1 MTEPLDQADKSM
13 SMSMSMSLPL
23 PLPLP
28 LNALLF
34 PLWGSRLIE
43 ASAGTGKTWTI
54 AALYVRLVLG
64 HGSDGTRFARPLM
77 PADILVMTFTRAAT
91 RELSER
97 IRARLLE
104 AARCFRGEAQPRP
117 DDRFLRDLLAS
128 YTDASM
134 LKQDAWRL
142 SMAAECMDEASVHTI
157 DAWCQRMLRDH
168 AFDSGSLFDE
178 ELVADE
184 QALLTQAVQD
194 YWRQQCY
201 SLSPQ
206 DLPDLLAIWPTVERL
221 ESDVKGLLGKVPDDA
236 ALSSASL
243 ADVLTRSKN
252 EHRRQLQ
259 ALQQTWREHV
269 QVMHSFVLSQN
280 PPTAQGWVGTQF
292 SITRLTGWLNKL
304 QAWAEGLDESVVPNL
319 GMGWTRMTLKG
330 LAEMRQDGLAAGV
343 AACMSPS
350 QTAVFEAFAELPGIL
365 QQLSGPASLVRQ
377 HAALRVAQRL
387 RLLKRKQGTFGFSDL
402 QERLDAALQGP
413 HAASLR
419 HRIAQQYPVALIDE
433 FQDTAPIQYRIF
445 DAIYQ
450 TANNSPEHAL
460 LMIGDPKQS
469 IYGFRGADI
478 YSYLK
483 ARAATEG
490 RHYALSINY
499 RSTQALVNAVN
510 HGFAHAEAQQLGGA
524 FQLKSESGHNPL
536 PFVAVEAKGRT
547 EKWVSSAGDMPAIT
561 LVHELDMLSS
571 GVSRKRFAARCAEQI
586 ATWLNDA
593 RNGFAQ
599 PDGTLQRLRPQ
610 DIAVLVPTGKEA
622 LAVQR
627 ALQMRQITSVFLS
640 DKDSVYQSDEARDLV
655 HWLRAVAAPQDASL
669 VRAGLA
675 LASVGLPLAELMRL
689 ATDDE
694 AFDAQ
699 VEALRQLR
707 QTWQSQGVLAMLR
720 QTLHRF
726 GLAARWLAQSGG
738 ERSLTH
744 FLHLAEL
751 LQNASSDLEGEQ
763 ALIRWLLNQIAENTP
778 QSEDQVV
785 RLESDADLVK
795 IVTIHASKGLEYP
808 VVCLPFATRFKGFDA
823 KKQKHVYLPDA
834 EGGRQLVL
842 NISDAAKAQF
852 EQERL
857 REDLRLLYVAMTR
870 ARHGLWLG
878 FSAVKVGNG
887 QSCQSHQSAIGVL
900 LGGPAPRE
908 AADWLAPLQHWA
920 DSGQGIQLVQAPA
933 ATAVTAL
940 AARDPLPALQAAPE
954 YRAEFDRSWGI
965 ASYSRLTR
973 DLKALPTQEMHS
985 GGFSDAGTSAMQ
997 AQSMVEESWMLP
1009 ALSPLHVMRPADDER
1024 PLTGPELSTE
1034 VDGAAQGV
1042 RLMRLDETEAVD
1054 RTAVTDT
1061 TGMAGATGPIDKT
1074 VKPANSTASAIWH
1087 TFKRGPLTGNWLHQQ
1102 LDWLS
1107 AEGFQLAD
1115 NPTLMARLQA
1125 RCERAHKD
1133 AAPALA
1139 DWLLQV
1145 VQHPMP
1151 GLERGPHVDQGVALA
1166 DLTTVRSEMEFWL
1179 PAHRIQ
1185 TRQLDQ
1191 LCQTHLMPGVPRPSL
1206 QTSTLHGMLMGFMDL
1221 VFEHRGRFWVLD
1233 YKSNALG
1240 TEDAAYSAERLQ
1252 AAMAEHRYD
1261 VQAAIYALALHRLLR
1276 SRLGASYDPEQHL
1289 GGAAYLF
1296 LRGIHGPAGGM
1307 CTLTFSA
1314 TFLAELDRMLD
1325 PVETRTHSQSLDPES
1340 RG

>member
-1 MTEPLDQADKSM
+1 MPRTRKHQQKGRRRMTEPLDLAQTAM
-13 SMSMSMSLPL
+13 PL
-23 PLPLP
+23 PMPLPQP
-28 LNALLF
+28 LNALQF

-64 HGSDGTRFARPLM
+64 HGSDATRFTRPLM

-117 DDRFLRDLLAS
+117 EDSFLCELLAS
-128 YTDASM
+128 YTDASL

-142 SMAAECMDEASVHTI
+142 SMAADCMDEASVHTI

-201 SLSPQ
+201 SLSPE

-221 ESDVKGLLGKVPDDA
+221 QADVKGLLGKVPEDA
-236 ALSSASL
+236 VLSRATL
-243 ADVLTRSKN
+243 ADVLTQGKN
-252 EHRRQLQ
+252 EHRLQLQ
-259 ALQQTWREHV
+259 ALQATWQEHV
-269 QVMHSFVLSQN
+269 KVMRSFVVSQD
-280 PPTAQGWVGTQF
+280 PPKAHGWVGTKF
-292 SITRLTGWLNKL
+292 NLSRLTGWLDKL
-304 QAWAEGLDESVVPNL
+304 QAWAEGRDESLVPKL
-319 GMGWTRMTLKG
+319 DLGWTRMTLAG
-330 LAEMRQDGLAAGV
+330 LAEMRQYGLAAGV

-350 QTAVFEAFAELPGIL
+350 QTAVFEAFAELPNTL
-365 QQLSGPASLVRQ
+365 QQLPGPANPVRR

-387 RLLKRKQGTFGFSDL
+387 RVLKRKQGTFGFSDL

-413 HAASLR
+413 HADSLR
-419 HRIAQQYPVALIDE
+419 QRIAKQYPVALIDE

-450 TANNSPEHAL
+450 THSHRSDNAL

-510 HGFAHAEAQQLGGA
+510 HGFVHAEEQQVGGA
-524 FQLKSESGHNPL
+524 FQLRPESGHNPL
-536 PFVAVEAKGRT
+536 PFVAVQAKGRT

-561 LVHELDMLSS
+561 LVHELDMLAS
-571 GVSRKRFAARCAEQI
+571 GVSRKRFAERCAEQI

-599 PDGTLQRLRPQ
+599 ADGSLQRLRPK

-627 ALQMRQITSVFLS
+627 ALQKRLITSVFLS

-655 HWLRAVAAPQDASL
+655 HWLRAVASPQDAAL

-689 ATDDE
+689 ANDDE
-694 AFDAQ
+694 AFDTQ

-738 ERSLTH
+738 ERRLTH
-744 FLHLAEL
+744 YLHLAEL

-778 QSEDQVV
+778 QSDDQVV

-823 KKQKHVYLPDA
+823 KNQKYVYLPDA
-834 EGGRQLVL
+834 QGGRQLVL

-852 EQERL
+852 EEERL

-870 ARHGLWLG
+870 ARHGLWIG
-878 FSAVKVGNG
+878 FSAVKVGTG
-887 QSCQSHQSAIGVL
+887 LACKTHQSAMGVL

-908 AADWLAPLQHWA
+908 AADWLEPLQQWA
-920 DSGQGIQLVQAPA
+920 DSGQGIRLVQATV
-933 ATAVTAL
+933 ATGVTAL
-940 AARDPLPALQAAPE
+940 AARDLLPALQAAPE

-973 DLKALPTQEMHS
+973 DLKDLPTPGMPSDGMADVTAYAVQAKSILQGGAMLQEGAMFEGPSALP
-985 GGFSDAGTSAMQ
+985 
-997 AQSMVEESWMLP
+997 V
-1009 ALSPLHVMRPADDER
+1009 LSPLHKMRPADDER
-1024 PLTGPELSTE
+1024 PVG
-1034 VDGAAQGV
+1034 
-1042 RLMRLDETEAVD
+1042 
-1054 RTAVTDT
+1054 T
-1061 TGMAGATGPIDKT
+1061 TPIPD
-1074 VKPANSTASAIWH
+1074 ASPIWH
-1087 TFKRGPLTGNWLHQQ
+1087 SFKRGPLTGNWLHQQ

-1115 NPTLMARLQA
+1115 NPSLMARLQA

-1139 DWLLQV
+1139 EWLLQV
-1145 VQHPMP
+1145 VQHPIP
-1151 GLERGPHVDQGVALA
+1151 GLERGPDADQGVALA

-1191 LCQTHLMPGVPRPSL
+1191 LCQAHLMPGVPRPSL

-1221 VFEHRGRFWVLD
+1221 VFEHRGRYWVLD

-1240 TEDAAYSAERLQ
+1240 NEDAAYNTERLL

-1276 SRLGASYDPEQHL
+1276 SRLGARYDPEQHL

-1296 LRGIHGPAGGM
+1296 LRGIHGPAGGT

-1314 TFLAELDRMLD
+1314 EFLAALDDMLEPAETSFPSAD
-1325 PVETRTHSQSLDPES
+1325 PSSGPSSDLGSSHES

>member
-1 MTEPLDQADKSM
+1 MLRTRKHKHKHKGSRRMTDPLDKPETPMPVPVSVPV
-13 SMSMSMSLPL
+13 SVPVPL
-23 PLPLP
+23 H
-28 LNALLF
+28 ALQF

-64 HGSDGTRFARPLM
+64 HGSDATRFVRPLM

-117 DDRFLRDLLAS
+117 EDTFLSELLAS
-128 YTDASM
+128 YPDESL

-142 SMAAECMDEASVHTI
+142 SMAADCMDEASVHTI

-168 AFDSGSLFDE
+168 AFDSGSLFEE

-201 SLSPQ
+201 GLSPQ
-206 DLPDLLAIWPTVERL
+206 DLPEVLGIWPTVERL
-221 ESDVKGLLGKVPDDA
+221 LVDVKGLLGKVPDDA
-236 ALSSASL
+236 VLSSATL
-243 ADVLTRSKN
+243 AEVLAQGKN
-252 EHRRQLQ
+252 EQCQQLQ
-259 ALQQTWREHV
+259 ALQKPWREHV
-269 QVMHSFVLSQN
+269 EVMRSFVCSQD
-280 PPTAQGWVGTQF
+280 PPKAHGWVGSKF
-292 SITRLTGWLNKL
+292 SISRLSGWLDKL
-304 QAWAEGLDESVVPNL
+304 QAWAEGRDDSVVPKL
-319 GMGWTRMTLKG
+319 DAGWMRMTQEG
-330 LAEMRQDGLAAGV
+330 LAEARQDGLADGV

-350 QTAVFEAFAELPGIL
+350 QTAVFEAFAELPTLL
-365 QQLSGPASLVRQ
+365 QQLPSPASHVRR

-387 RLLKRKQGTFGFSDL
+387 RVLKRKQGTFGFSDL

-413 HAASLR
+413 HAESLR
-419 HRIAQQYPVALIDE
+419 QRIAQQYPVALIDE

-450 TANNSPEHAL
+450 TASNRPERAL
-460 LMIGDPKQS
+460 LLIGDPKQS

-499 RSTQALVNAVN
+499 RSTQALVHALN
-510 HGFAHAEAQQLGGA
+510 HGFLHAEGQQMGGA
-524 FQLKSESGHNPL
+524 FQLKPESGHNPL
-536 PFVAVEAKGRT
+536 PFVAVQAKGRT
-547 EKWVSSAGDMPAIT
+547 EKWVSSAGDLPAIT
-561 LVHELDMLSS
+561 LVHELDMLAS
-571 GVSRKRFAARCAEQI
+571 GVSRKRFAERCAEQI

-593 RNGFAQ
+593 SNGFVQA
-599 PDGTLQRLRPQ
+599 DGSLQRLRPQ
-610 DIAVLVPTGKEA
+610 DIAVLVPTGAEA

-627 ALQMRQITSVFLS
+627 ALQKRLITSVFLS

-655 HWLRAVAAPQDASL
+655 HWLRAVAAPQDAAL

-675 LASVGLPLAELMRL
+675 LAIVGLPLAELTRL
-689 ATDDE
+689 ASDDE

-726 GLAARWLAQSGG
+726 GMAARWLAQSGG

-751 LQNASSDLEGEQ
+751 LQNASSNLEGEQ

-778 QSEDQVV
+778 QSDDQVV

-823 KKQKHVYLPDA
+823 KNQKYVYLPDSD
-834 EGGRQLVL
+834 GGRQLVL
-842 NISDAAKAQF
+842 NISDDAKAQF

-870 ARHGLWLG
+870 ARHALWLG
-878 FSAVKVGNG
+878 FSAVKVGSG
-887 QSCQSHQSAIGVL
+887 LACKTHQSAIGVL
-900 LGGPAPRE
+900 LGGPEPRE
-908 AADWLAPLQHWA
+908 AADWLAPLQRWA
-920 DSGQGIQLVQAPA
+920 DSGQGIRLVPA
-933 ATAVTAL
+933 AVATAVTAL

-973 DLKALPTQEMHS
+973 DLKALPTQARP
-985 GGFSDAGTSAMQ
+985 SDGLATAAGTWALQ
-997 AQSMVEESWMLP
+997 GQSTFQEGATLP
-1009 ALSPLHVMRPADDER
+1009 VLSPLQVMRPADDER
-1024 PLTGPELSTE
+1024 PLGTE
-1034 VDGAAQGV
+1034 PQEDVDGSEQGGP
-1042 RLMRLDETEAVD
+1042 LTRLDA
-1054 RTAVTDT
+1054 RGFTAT
-1061 TGMAGATGPIDKT
+1061 TAPTAPTATLP
-1074 VKPANSTASAIWH
+1074 IWH
-1087 TFKRGPLTGNWLHQQ
+1087 SFKRGPLTGNWLHQQ

-1115 NPTLMARLQA
+1115 NPARMAQLHA

-1133 AAPALA
+1133 VAPALA
-1139 DWLLQV
+1139 EWLLQV

-1151 GLERGPHVDQGVALA
+1151 GLEREPDAEHGVALA
-1166 DLTTVRSEMEFWL
+1166 DLTTLRSEMEFWL

-1191 LCQTHLMPGVPRPSL
+1191 LCQAHLMSGVPRPSL

-1221 VFEHRGRFWVLD
+1221 VFEHRGRYWVLD

-1240 TEDAAYSAERLQ
+1240 NDDAAYSTERLH

-1276 SRLGASYDPEQHL
+1276 SRLGTRYDPVQHL

-1296 LRGIHGPAGGM
+1296 LRGIHGPAGGT

-1314 TFLAELDRMLD
+1314 EFLAALEVMLD
-1325 PVETRTHSQSLDPES
+1325 PAEPASPES

>member
-1 MTEPLDQADKSM
+1 MTEPLDQPDM
-13 SMSMSMSLPL
+13 PM
-23 PLPLP
+23 PLP
-28 LNALLF
+28 LNALQF

-64 HGSDGTRFARPLM
+64 HGSDATRFVRPLM

-97 IRARLLE
+97 IRSRLLE
-104 AARCFRGEAQPRP
+104 AARCFRGEAQPRS
-117 DDRFLRDLLAS
+117 DDSFLCDLLAS

-168 AFDSGSLFDE
+168 AFDSGSLFEE

-206 DLPDLLAIWPTVERL
+206 DLSELLAIWPTVERL
-221 ESDVKGLLGKVPDDA
+221 QADVKGLLGKVPDDA
-236 ALSSASL
+236 ELSSASL

-252 EHRRQLQ
+252 EHLLQLQ

-269 QVMHSFVLSQN
+269 KVMHSFVLSQD
-280 PPTAQGWVGTQF
+280 PPKAHGWVGTQF
-292 SITRLTGWLNKL
+292 SISRLTGWLNKL
-304 QAWAEGLDESVVPNL
+304 QAWAEGRDASVVPKL
-319 GMGWTRMTLKG
+319 DMGWTRMTLAG
-330 LAEMRQDGLAAGV
+330 LADMRQDGLASGV
-343 AACMSPS
+343 AACMSPD
-350 QTAVFEAFAELPGIL
+350 QTAVFEAFAKLPGTL
-365 QQLSGPASLVRQ
+365 QQLPGLASPVRR
-377 HAALRVAQRL
+377 HAALRVAHRL
-387 RLLKRKQGTFGFSDL
+387 RVLKRQQGTFGFSDL

-413 HAASLR
+413 HAESLR
-419 HRIAQQYPVALIDE
+419 DRIAQQYPVALIDE

-450 TANNSPEHAL
+450 TANNSPAHAF

-490 RHYALSINY
+490 RHYALSVNY

-510 HGFAHAEAQQLGGA
+510 HGFVHAEGQQLGGA
-524 FQLKSESGHNPL
+524 FQLKAESGHNPL
-536 PFVAVEAKGRT
+536 PFVPVQAQGRT

-561 LVHELDMLSS
+561 LVHELDMLAS
-571 GVSRKRFAARCAEQI
+571 GVSRKRFAERCAEQI

-599 PDGTLQRLRPQ
+599 ADGTLQRLRPQ
-610 DIAVLVPTGKEA
+610 DIAVLVPTSKEA

-655 HWLRAVAAPQDASL
+655 HWLRAVAAPQDAAL

-778 QSEDQVV
+778 QSDDQVV

-823 KKQKHVYLPDA
+823 KNQKYVYLPDA

-842 NISDAAKAQF
+842 NISEAAKAQF

-870 ARHGLWLG
+870 ARHALWLG
-878 FSAVKVGNG
+878 FCAVKLGTG
-887 QSCQSHQSAIGVL
+887 LSCKTHQSAIGVL

-908 AADWLAPLQHWA
+908 AADWLEPLQHWA
-920 DSGQGIQLVQAPA
+920 DSGQGIRLVQAPV

-940 AARDPLPALQAAPE
+940 AARDPLPDLQAAPE
-954 YRAEFDRSWGI
+954 FRAEFDRSWGI

-973 DLKALPTQEMHS
+973 DLKALPTQAMHS
-985 GGFSDAGTSAMQ
+985 NGLSDAGTWAMQ
-997 AQSMVEESWMLP
+997 AQSMVEGPLALP

-1024 PLTGPELSTE
+1024 PMGPGTTAIT
-1034 VDGAAQGV
+1034 AAS
-1042 RLMRLDETEAVD
+1042 
-1054 RTAVTDT
+1054 
-1061 TGMAGATGPIDKT
+1061 P
-1074 VKPANSTASAIWH
+1074 IWH
-1087 TFKRGPLTGNWLHQQ
+1087 SFKRGPLTGNWLHQQ

-1115 NPTLMARLQA
+1115 NPPLMARLQA

-1151 GLERGPHVDQGVALA
+1151 GLERDPNVDQGVALA
-1166 DLTTVRSEMEFWL
+1166 DLTSLRSEMEFWL

-1191 LCQTHLMPGVPRPSL
+1191 LCQTQLMPGVPRPSL
-1206 QTSTLHGMLMGFMDL
+1206 QSSTLHGMLMGFMDL
-1221 VFEHRGRFWVLD
+1221 VFEHRGRYWVLD

-1240 TEDAAYSAERLQ
+1240 NEDAAYSTERLQ

-1307 CTLTFSA
+1307 CTLNFSA
-1314 TFLAELDRMLD
+1314 EFLAELDHMLD
-1325 PVETRTHSQSLDPES
+1325 PVETSTHSTHSPGTGPES
-1340 RG
+1340 RD